1 MFPLPLHIYFEIAA
15 LVSSIVFWR
24 SLSHSRLRWFLP
36 FLCFIVLAELTG
48 RYLSRELRQPNAWL
62 YNFVVPLEYLFYS
75 LMFYLHYKR
84 KMSLFLVKLFFIIFP
99 AYVLLS
105 LIVKGVYYFD
115 TNFLLVGSFVMIVF
129 SLSYLLELYSL
140 TLEVP
145 IWKMPMFWI
154 CIGVLLFN
162 AGEFSYNLLSKFF
175 ISNKMDQSL
184 KVFRSINN
192 RLILILYSSF
202 IIAFICQKI
211 TDKYKKD

>member
-1 MFPLPLHIYFEIAA
+1 
-15 LVSSIVFWR
+15 
-24 SLSHSRLRWFLP
+24 
-36 FLCFIVLAELTG
+36 
-48 RYLSRELRQPNAWL
+48 
-62 YNFVVPLEYLFYS
+62 
-75 LMFYLHYKR
+75 MFYLHYKR

-211 TDKYKKD
+211 TDKYKRD